1 MRRRKKHFTFSFFFD
16 HFMKVIQDHK
26 RYLKLCPVNQYILL
40 NFKRTIVLFVRIF
53 EVIGGIGIVSWHEE
67 QLDRILPL
75 LLRCIL
81 CCFSEI
87 IRLAW
92 TISQDKAQSHIR
104 NRWYRMAQNNNNN
117 KNSFVEYYIDIYERK
132 SHFVLDKIH
141 IIVLWRLNCT
151 AVLIMLIKVRSK
163 CKMSQQLQLPLDK
176 LYKML
181 NST

>member
-16 HFMKVIQDHK
+16 HFMKVIQHHK

-92 TISQDKAQSHIR
+92 TISQDKAVPHTQQMIQNGTKQQQQEQFCRILYRYIR
-104 NRWYRMAQNNNNN
+104 AQITFRLGQNTYYCLMTFKLHSCTDNVN
-117 KNSFVEYYIDIYERK
+117 K
-132 SHFVLDKIH
+132 
-141 IIVLWRLNCT
+141 
-151 AVLIMLIKVRSK
+151 
-163 CKMSQQLQLPLDK
+163 
-176 LYKML
+176 
-181 NST
+181 STFQVQNELATPIAFGQVV